1 MNSNSELLAG
11 GAGLLL
17 MVLGIVLT
25 ILWIIMPFVIM
36 GIHGTLKEML
46 KLMKQAAD
54 REKIRDSQQ
63 RNDKR
68 F

>member
-1 MNSNSELLAG
+1 MTSNSELLAG
-11 GAGLLL
+11 GTGLLL
-17 MVLGIVLT
+17 MILGFVLT
-25 ILWIIMPFVIM
+25 ILWIVMPFVIM

-54 REKIRDSQQ
+54 REKIRDSQR
-63 RNDKR
+63 RNDGR

>member
-17 MVLGIVLT
+17 MILGFVLT
-25 ILWIIMPFVIM
+25 ILWIVMPFVIM

-54 REKIRDSQQ
+54 REKIRDSQG
-63 RNDKR
+63 RNDGR